1 MRKSLPFVLLSALLV
16 LGGCDWADPSEW
28 GAMQRFKEPFS
39 RTEKLASGGRVA
51 LETFN
56 GLIEVRGWDREEA
69 VVEGVIYAS
78 RQEVLDRMEVDV
90 VSDGGT
96 LRVRVRRPEG
106 NCNCG
111 ASLTAR
117 VPRRIILEGARTS
130 NGQVTLESLEGS
142 GQVTTSNGKVQ
153 VWDVSGEWALRTSN
167 GAVEMDKVNG
177 SMTARTSNG
186 RIRLS
191 GLRGSADVET
201 SNGQIDA
208 EIAEPKE
215 GAPLVFRSSNGSIS
229 VKMNRWAR
237 NPLRVQTS
245 NASITLALP
254 EGVNADVRAATS
266 NGRVSSDYEVA
277 ARDFG
282 KNRLEGRLGSG
293 GERIELTTSNGPVR
307 IVRR

>member
-1 MRKSLPFVLLSALLV
+1 MRNSLLFVPLAALLM
-16 LGGCDWADPSEW
+16 LGGCDWVDPSEW
-28 GAMQRFKEPFS
+28 GAMQRFKEPYS
-39 RTEKLASGGRVA
+39 TTEKLSSGGRVM

-56 GLIEVRGWDREEA
+56 GPVEVRGWEREEA
-69 VVEGVIYAS
+69 SVEVVKYAS
-78 RQEVLDRMEVDV
+78 RQEVLDRMDVDV
-90 VSDGGT
+90 VADGGS

-111 ASLTAR
+111 ASITAR
-117 VPRRIILEGARTS
+117 VPRKIILEEARTS

-142 GQVTTSNGKVQ
+142 GKATTSNGKVQ
-153 VWDVSGEWALRTSN
+153 AWDVSGEWALRTSN
-167 GAVEMDKVNG
+167 GAVELDKVTG
-177 SMTARTSNG
+177 TITARTSNG
-186 RIRLS
+186 RVRLS

-208 EIAEPKE
+208 EIAEPRE
-215 GAPLVFRSSNGSIS
+215 GAPFVFRSSNGSVS
-229 VKMNRWAR
+229 VKMSRWSR
-237 NPLRVQTS
+237 NPLRITTS

-282 KNRLEGRLGSG
+282 KNRLEGRLGAG
-293 GERIELTTSNGPVR
+293 GERIELTSSNGSIR
-307 IVRR
+307 IVKR